1 MKWILFGLS
10 LFILI
15 ACSSSKDDVITTPD
29 YTYNSNYPS
38 TSYDSTYSTS
48 DTPNSN
54 FSVGASYSVG
64 SSYDNSSYNTGSS
77 YGSSSYNT
85 GSSYDSSSYNNS
97 SSSNSSS
104 YSSSSSSE
112 PEKPKGFFSSI
123 ISGVKNATSS
133 LYDNI
138 LGSKLDDKEKKM
150 QETQDE
156 SDAKENTFSSPA
168 RNQYDSLY
176 QETCK
181 KTDEFSKEFKANVD
195 AEVAAQDLKKDPDSD
210 YYKKVLFRRMRRLMK
225 IRERNQSKGYPVGLP
240 IPFTQ
245 DMDVLIQA
253 LRDNY
258 DHITK
263 ELEELKKEK
272 NKYLK
277 LSYQ

>member
-1 MKWILFGLS
+1 MKWILFCIS
-10 LFILI
+10 LLILI

-29 YTYNSNYPS
+29 YVSNSTYPP
-38 TSYDSTYSTS
+38 TSYDSTYSS
-48 DTPNSN
+48 SSYNPDSS
-54 FSVGASYSVG
+54 FSVGASYSTG
-64 SSYDNSSYNTGSS
+64 SSYD
-77 YGSSSYNT
+77 SSSYNT
-85 GSSYDSSSYNNS
+85 GSSYDSSSNS
-97 SSSNSSS
+97 NTSS

-112 PEKPKGFFSSI
+112 PEKPKGFFSSF

-138 LGSKLDDKEKKM
+138 LGSKLDESEKKM

-156 SDAKENTFSSPA
+156 SDAKENSYSSPA
-168 RNQYDSLY
+168 RNQYDRLY
-176 QETCK
+176 QETCTK
-181 KTDEFSKEFKANVD
+181 VDEFTKEFKANVD
-195 AEVAAQDLKKDPDSD
+195 AEVAAQDLKRDPDND
-210 YYKKVLFRRMRRLMK
+210 YYKKGLFRRMRRLMK

-245 DMDVLIQA
+245 DMDILIQA

-263 ELEELKKEK
+263 ELEELKSEK